1 MQTSLGYIYS
11 DSYLLGVNLL
21 KEAAGRWVGGVEGGV
36 ELRKDEQKN
45 EDKLSGIIKQ
55 SKVSTRSGENRCPSF
70 KIL

>member
-1 MQTSLGYIYS
+1 MG
-11 DSYLLGVNLL
+11 
-21 KEAAGRWVGGVEGGV
+21 GRSEGGV

-55 SKVSTRSGENRCPSF
+55 SEVSTRSGENRRPSF